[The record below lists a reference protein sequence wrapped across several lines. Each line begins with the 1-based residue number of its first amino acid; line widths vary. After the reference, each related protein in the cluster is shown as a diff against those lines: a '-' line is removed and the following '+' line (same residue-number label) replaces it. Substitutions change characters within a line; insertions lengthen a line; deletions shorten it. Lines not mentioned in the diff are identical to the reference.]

1 MERVNLCIV
10 GAGVVGIAA
19 AEAFSR
25 CEGKKASIVLLEQ
38 NERFGQQTSSRNSEV
53 IHAGLYY
60 PPGSLKASLCREG
73 NALLYAFCARH
84 GIAHRRVGKFIL
96 AQEGEEDSLLTL
108 ENNARANAVSNLSWI
123 STVSLRKQEPLVR
136 ATAALF
142 SPDTGIVDSHGLMDT
157 LLQHARQRGVVYA
170 AGTRVMRVTPLVH
183 GFEVHTT
190 STADAQEYR
199 FHCDHLLLAAGLQ
212 TSALAARVEGFPKG
226 LIPET
231 RLLKGNYFRLSGAA
245 PFHHLIYPLPEGK
258 RRGLGIHAT
267 LDLQGNV
274 RFGPDVEEVSQLDY
288 RVDPTRREH
297 FAEAIRHYYPD
308 LEVARLLPDYAG
320 IRPRLRTADDSP
332 ADFQILDS
340 SHHGLAGLFALFGI
354 ESPGLT
360 ASLALA
366 HRLTELAQR
375 QR

>member
-1 MERVNLCIV
+1 MDHVNLCIV

-25 CEGKKASIVLLEQ
+25 HEGANASIVLLEQ

-73 NALLYAFCARH
+73 NALLYAFCSRY
-84 GIAHRRVGKFIL
+84 GIAHRRLGKFIL
-96 AQEGEEDSLLTL
+96 AQAGEEDSLLAL
-108 ENNARANAVSNLSWI
+108 EKNAMANAVNNLSWT
-123 STVSLRKQEPLVR
+123 SAASLHKQEPLLR
-136 ATAALF
+136 AAAALF

-157 LLQHARQRGVVYA
+157 LLQHARQRAVAYA
-170 AGTRVMRVTPLVH
+170 AGTRVTRVTPLTH

-190 STADAQEYR
+190 NTGDGQAYR
-199 FHCDHLLLAAGLQ
+199 FQCERLVLAAGLQ
-212 TSALAARVEGFPKG
+212 ASALAAVVEGFPKA
-226 LIPET
+226 LIPDI
-231 RLLKGNYFRLSGAA
+231 RLLKGNYFRLAGAA
-245 PFHHLIYPLPEGK
+245 PFRHLIYPLPEAK
-258 RRGLGIHAT
+258 RHGLGIHAT

-274 RFGPDVEEVSQLDY
+274 RFGPDVEEVLQLDY
-288 RVDPTRREH
+288 RVDPMRRER
-297 FAEAIRHYYPD
+297 FAVAIRSYYPG
-308 LEVARLLPDYAG
+308 LEVTRLLPDYAG
-320 IRPRLRTADDSP
+320 IRPRLRTADDSA

-340 SHHGLAGLFALFGI
+340 SHHGLPGLVALFGI

-366 HRLTELAQR
+366 HRLVELSRLQR
-375 QR
+375 